1 MTLMTARMRAYALA
15 LAASSFSPVIPY
27 VAGDQTQR
35 LAHAEMYSATEILAQ
50 PLFCCF

>member
-1 MTLMTARMRAYALA
+1 MAFMTARMRAYALA

-35 LAHAEMYSATEILAQ
+35 LAHTKMYSATEIPAQ
-50 PLFCCF
+50 SLFCCF